1 MASLSTGGIAKAKS
15 NLASLE
21 KSARAHPQAWS
32 ALGGAALGFGA
43 AVTAGFAMAGKAAM
57 SWESDWAGVTKTV
70 DGTQKQM
77 SALEK
82 GLRNLARNELP
93 ASSTEIAA
101 VAEAAGQLG
110 IKTGN
115 ILGFTKTMINMGE
128 STNLSAE
135 EAATSLARFSNIMGT
150 NQKDIGRLG
159 ATVVGL
165 GNNFATTE
173 REIVEMGMRIA
184 GAGKQAG
191 MTEGDVLGLATALSS
206 VGIDAEAGGTAIS
219 MVMKKIGNSVADGSD
234 AVGIFAE
241 TAGMSSEQF
250 SKAWGTDAAGA
261 LADFVAGLGQARA
274 DGENVNATLKDLG
287 ITGIRESDA
296 LLRLSGASDVLKD
309 ALASGNEEYARG
321 IALMEEANKRYDT
334 TESRVRIAS
343 NAIKD
348 SAISFGDVFLPKVAE
363 AADEVAGFAR
373 WVGDLPAPVKELGS
387 GLGVMAG
394 GAGLAAGGFLLLA
407 PKVFDVI
414 DGFKTLNA
422 EHPSLSGGL
431 KDVGKAAGIATA
443 AVVGIQI
450 VSKIFG
456 TDAKEAAA
464 SSDELTAALV
474 KLSDSTRTDTKETI
488 LDPKLWDGANTAW
501 AKLVN
506 SKDWDDIDGWGDAL
520 SRATDAGF
528 KFTEWMDF
536 TNTGQLDVVSE
547 QIKQTDKALADLS
560 SGGSLDL
567 AQDGFRA
574 IAEEGLDAGVE
585 LEDTFAKFPG
595 FRDHLINVASAAGQS
610 TDEANLLK
618 IAMGDITPEM
628 LAAGGSTEENAEKL
642 KNLGIE
648 AETTEDKIKDLADE
662 IRNFGSAVLDE
673 RSSAREFEQALDDAN
688 ESLKENGK
696 TLDITTQ
703 KGRDNED
710 SLDGLSRAARDYAAD
725 IVASSGSTEEAQ
737 KKLDEKLR
745 PAVIKMAR
753 KFGLGG
759 EAAELYADSIL
770 NIPDDAST
778 DVKTNA
784 AKATKKT
791 KDTKAAVADLDG
803 DSADVSVNA
812 DTKPAKDEVNGF
824 KKWFRDNSTLTM
836 TVIQKIS
843 KVFDTDKKSP
853 GAKTDKKG
861 NTSRSPMG
869 RFHGSLDIKGM
880 AAGGVMDV
888 AEMVRPGDIRF
899 AGDRKDVD
907 EAWIPLDGSARSKK
921 ILLEAITRMP
931 NLATGMAKGGI
942 ASSKSDDAKERA
954 KKAREAAEERRKAER
969 ERQARVRDLRTDLG
983 TDVRRG
989 DLRDQITSGLSGSY
1003 SAVDRLKGLAGNED
1017 LSKSARRRAG
1027 IDARGYEKS
1036 LRSLYGTLDRLEEKT
1051 KKAQDKLD
1059 DLKRIQDSVSSSI
1072 QGKAYDLDVSS
1083 QWAQGK
1089 NGVWNQ
1095 TTGVSGVRTNA
1106 AAAAAKVKG
1115 LAGKLK
1121 KLAGM
1126 GYGGAI
1132 LQEVASAGSIDE
1144 SITMADELLKGS
1156 GSDVTSI
1163 NASYKDIEKYSNQA
1177 GAYVTEGFYKGGVNA
1192 AEGLVKGLESKQKAV
1207 ETTIEKIAKGMEN
1220 SLKRALGIKSPST
1233 VMYARGLDTA
1243 AGLNNA
1249 LLDSV
1254 STIEGTA
1261 AALGLAAVPPVNA
1274 IGQIGPIP
1282 TQPAFA
1288 PTDTASEYGSALAS
1302 PAAAAGPTDLAG
1314 SQVGADV
1321 SWEDTVATTEE
1332 ALSSMQ
1338 ALTEAAYLKMTE
1350 DTGASLLA
1358 RQDNTALAMT
1368 GMQDTMTTGLT
1379 TMGTDLSTQM
1389 STMSGT
1395 QSTALSGMVSTQV
1408 KNLETMAVDQSKNLK
1423 TMGKTQSDEWAAI
1436 KKSTTTAA
1444 SDMRKGVDTTMGDM
1458 DKDADK
1464 RLGTLGKTTDTG
1476 FSAIEKGGKDN
1487 FEGMRKG
1494 IDKTMG
1500 KVPGNVGGSLD
1511 NTADVL
1517 NRFAR
1522 EINKSFGSVGVKL
1535 STVNKPKGGFS
1546 GGGILPGF
1554 TSYASGDDQLTPMR
1568 SGEGVYVSEAM
1579 RDPYERERLHAVNA
1593 AALRGE
1599 PLAKFRGEGYAGG
1612 GIINAGKWW
1621 EARGARVGEH
1631 SHWGRVGT
1639 HSRNSQHY
1647 SDNAIDVNYG
1657 PGGQNATETRF
1668 FDNNLAAFKAA
1679 FPWAFVLWK
1688 AAGHH
1693 DHLHADNRGNAVGGG
1708 AMDQG
1713 ILGDIGYGG
1722 DIAKELE
1729 KAGKRKGKELI
1740 AKYSGKLDGDTLT
1753 GQIGVGVMQ
1762 KIVDGSVKQAK
1773 EYAKTFAE
1781 GDGDTGGSGVERWR
1795 PTVISALNFMNQP
1808 LSNVNRTLRRM
1819 NQESGGNPNA
1829 INNWDSNARRGYP
1842 SQGLMQVIPP
1852 TFRAYARSP
1861 FNKNILDPMSNITAS
1876 MSYALSRYGSLA
1888 KAYDKKG
1895 GYANGTQSAR
1905 KGLHKVGEAGWEYVN
1920 FGGGEQ
1926 VIPHQQSVSIENQLT
1941 RGGPSSLA
1949 LDQVS
1954 VDAIATAAAGQ
1965 MTAGDLA
1972 NALEGVQ
1979 LAVRVG
1985 DQDMAGY
1992 VIATVA
1998 NGYED
2003 SKRRVSRSSNL
2014 MRR

>member
-77 SALEK
+77 SSLEK

-191 MTEGDVLGLATALSS
+191 LTEGDVLGLATALSS

-219 MVMKKIGNSVADGSD
+219 LVMKKIGNSVADGSD

-250 SKAWGTDAAGA
+250 AKAWGTDAAGA

-321 IALMEEANKRYDT
+321 IALMEEANKRYAT

-348 SAISFGDVFLPKVAE
+348 SAISFGDVFLPKVAD

-422 EHPSLSGGL
+422 EHPGLSGGL

-456 TDAKEAAA
+456 KDAKEAAA

-488 LDPKLWDGANTAW
+488 LDPKLWEGANTAW

-528 KFTEWMDF
+528 KFTEWIDF
-536 TNTGQLDVVSE
+536 TNTGQLDVISE
-547 QIKQTDKALADLS
+547 QIRQTDKALADLS

-574 IAEEGLDAGVE
+574 IAEEGLDAGVD

-610 TDEANLLK
+610 TEEANLLK

-642 KNLGIE
+642 KSLGIE

-662 IRNFGSAVLDE
+662 IRNFGSVVLDE

-745 PAVIKMAR
+745 PAVVKMAK

-778 DVKTNA
+778 DVNTNA
-784 AKATKKT
+784 DSATKKT

-824 KKWFRDNSTLTM
+824 KKWFRDNSTVTM

-843 KVFDTDKKSP
+843 KVFDTDNKSP
-853 GAKTDKKG
+853 GAKTDSKG
-861 NTSRSPMG
+861 NTSRAPMG
-869 RFHGSLDIKGM
+869 RYFGGIDVKGM
-880 AAGGVMDV
+880 AAGGLMDV
-888 AEMVRPGDIRF
+888 AEMVKPGQIRF
-899 AGDRKDVD
+899 AGDRSDVD

-921 ILLEAITRMP
+921 ILFEAIGRMP
-931 NLATGMAKGGI
+931 NMGIGMAAGGI

-954 KKAREAAEERRKAER
+954 RKAREEAAERRKEER
-969 ERQARVRDLRTDLG
+969 ERQARIRDLGTDLR

-989 DLRDQITSGLSGSY
+989 DLRDQITSGLSGGY

-1017 LSKSARRRAG
+1017 LSRSARRRAG
-1027 IDARGYEKS
+1027 IEARGYEKS
-1036 LRSLYGTLDRLEEKT
+1036 LRSLYGTLDKLETRTEKA
-1051 KKAQDKLD
+1051 KDKLD

-1072 QGKAYDLDVSS
+1072 QGKAFELERGSELVST
-1083 QWAQGK
+1083 GDGNFK
-1089 NGVWNQ
+1089 Q
-1095 TTGVSGVRTNA
+1095 TSGVGHMRSSASA
-1106 AAAAAKVKG
+1106 AASKVKD
-1115 LAGKLK
+1115 LSSKLK
-1121 KLAGM
+1121 QLAKK
-1126 GYGGAI
+1126 GYSGAI
-1132 LQEVASAGSIDE
+1132 LQEVAQAGSIDE
-1144 SITMADELLKGS
+1144 SLGLANELLQGGS
-1156 GSDVTSI
+1156 ADVSSL
-1163 NASYKDIEKYSNQA
+1163 NSSYKDIAKYSNQA
-1177 GAYVTEGFYKGGVNA
+1177 GAYVTEGFYEGGVNA
-1192 AEGLVKGLESKQKAV
+1192 AAGLVKGLESQQKTV
-1207 ETTIEKIAKGMEN
+1207 EKTIQKIAKGMEN
-1220 SLKRALGIKSPST
+1220 SLKKALGIHSPST

-1249 LLDSV
+1249 LVDSITTV
-1254 STIEGTA
+1254 QDTA
-1261 AALGLAAVPPVNA
+1261 AQLGLAAVPPVSSF
-1274 IGQIGPIP
+1274 GPIS
-1282 TQPAFA
+1282 
-1288 PTDTASEYGSALAS
+1288 TDYNTDYPSSTSSFGPSLNTDSMALAS
-1302 PAAAAGPTDLAG
+1302 SAPMGGEGVVGGEG
-1314 SQVGADV
+1314 S
-1321 SWEDTVATTEE
+1321 SWEGTVATTEE
-1332 ALSSMQ
+1332 ALTSMQ
-1338 ALTEAAYLKMTE
+1338 ALTEAAYLKMSE
-1350 DTGASLLA
+1350 DTAASLLA
-1358 RQDNTALAMT
+1358 RQDNTVLAMT
-1368 GMQDTMTTGLT
+1368 GMQDSMSTGLT
-1379 TMGTDLSTQM
+1379 TMSADLATQM
-1389 STMSGT
+1389 TTMGAT
-1395 QSTALSGMVSTQV
+1395 QSTALSGMVTNQV
-1408 KNLETMAVDQSKNLK
+1408 KNLENMASEQSKNLATMKTTQSDGWGAMKRKTESTVADMRTSVDK
-1423 TMGKTQSDEWAAI
+1423 TMGN
-1436 KKSTTTAA
+1436 
-1444 SDMRKGVDTTMGDM
+1444 M
-1458 DKDADK
+1458 DKDASG
-1464 RLGTLGKTTDTG
+1464 RLSTLGKTADSG
-1476 FSAIEKGGKDN
+1476 FSSIERGGKAN
-1487 FEGMRKG
+1487 FAGMRSG

-1500 KVPGNVGGSLD
+1500 KVPGDVGGSLD
-1511 NTADVL
+1511 KTADVL
-1517 NRFAR
+1517 NSFAQ

-1535 STVNKPKGGFS
+1535 TGVKKPKGGFA
-1546 GGGILPGF
+1546 GGGILSGF
-1554 TSYASGDDQLTPMR
+1554 TPYSAGDDQLTPMR

-1579 RDPYERERLHAVNA
+1579 RDPYERERLHAVNQ

-1599 PLAKFRGEGYAGG
+1599 PLGKFRGEGYAGG
-1612 GIINAGKWW
+1612 GIISAGKWW

-1631 SHWGRVGT
+1631 SHWGRVGR
-1639 HSRNSQHY
+1639 HSPNSQHY
-1647 SDNAIDVNYG
+1647 DDNAIDVNYG
-1657 PGGQNATETRF
+1657 PGGQNATETKY
-1668 FDNNLAAFKAA
+1668 FDANIAAFKAA

-1693 DHLHADNRGNAVGGG
+1693 DHLHADNRGKAVGGG
-1708 AMDQG
+1708 AMDAG

-1729 KAGKRKGKELI
+1729 KAGKRKGKELL
-1740 AKYSGKLDGDTLT
+1740 AKYSDKLDGNTLT
-1753 GQIGVGVMQ
+1753 GQIGTGVMS

-1781 GDGDTGGSGVERWR
+1781 GEGDNGGAGVERWR

-1819 NQESGGNPNA
+1819 NQESGGNPRA
-1829 INNWDSNARRGYP
+1829 INNWDSNARAGMASR
-1842 SQGLMQVIPP
+1842 GLMQVIPP

-1861 FNKNILDPMSNITAS
+1861 FNKDIWDPMSNITAS
-1876 MSYALSRYGSLA
+1876 MSYALSKYGSLA
-1888 KAYDKKG
+1888 KAYDRRG
-1895 GYANGTQSAR
+1895 GYARGTLSAAP
-1905 KGLHKVGEAGWEYVN
+1905 GLHWVGEKGRELVD
-1920 FGGGEQ
+1920 FGGGER
-1926 VIPHQQSVSIENQLT
+1926 VIPHQQSVSIENQLVRSQQQST
-1941 RGGPSSLA
+1941 IA
-1949 LDQVS
+1949 LDEASMKVLTASAEVSSESVASAMEGMQV
-1954 VDAIATAAAGQ
+1954 TL
-1965 MTAGDLA
+1965 M
-1972 NALEGVQ
+1972 
-1979 LAVRVG
+1979 VG
-1985 DQDMAGY
+1985 DKPMSAFISTTVGSIAVGAG
-1992 VIATVA
+1992 
-1998 NGYED
+1998 
-2003 SKRRVSRSSNL
+2003 RSH
-2014 MRR
+2014 